1 MELEVLEEPYLFDYL
16 KEFYWPDLRKS
27 STFDSW
33 DCISDIEKKFIELKS
48 RRTHYD
54 DLLIEKI
61 KYDKIISG
69 AFFLGFAPHYISATP
84 QGVWDFDLIKIGA
97 PIWSERMMPT
107 TTDFENTDDKIKIVG
122 FLPIA
127 QGVHL

>member
-27 STFDSW
+27 DTFDSW
-33 DCISDIEKKFIELKS
+33 DCVSNSEKLFIELKS

-69 AFFLGFAPHYISATP
+69 AFFLDFAPHYISATP
-84 QGVWDFDLIKIGA
+84 QGVWDFDLVKIGM

-107 TTDFENTDDKIKIVG
+107 TTDFKVVG

-127 QGVHL
+127 QGVQL